1 MGYPESMN
9 PDDANDDPRPE
20 DQQSHFTASFD
31 GSGGEPTDLRS
42 SGEGSLKKSQ
52 ANRIGE
58 VIGGYK
64 LRRFLG
70 EGGFGEVY
78 AARHTKTNR
87 VVAIKLI
94 RSDRVASKAFKRFE
108 VETEAMKRLGH
119 PNVAKIYQGGKTE
132 AGEPY
137 LAIEFVEGVPLC
149 EYCDDR
155 HHTIDE
161 RLQLFLQVCEGVQHI
176 HSNGL
181 IHRDLSPDN
190 ILVTEEKGEDGKRK
204 LQKS

>member
-9 PDDANDDPRPE
+9 PDNANDDKRSE
-20 DQQSHFTASFD
+20 DQEAHFTASFD
-31 GSGGEPTDLRS
+31 GSGGEPTDLKS
-42 SGEGSLKKSQ
+42 SGEGSLTESQ

-94 RSDRVASKAFKRFE
+94 RSDRVASKALKRFE

-149 EYCDDR
+149 EYCDN
-155 HHTIDE
+155 HHYTIDDS
-161 RLQLFLQVCEGVQHI
+161 GW
-176 HSNGL
+176 HSSSRFVKVSSTS
-181 IHRDLSPDN
+181 IPTASF
-190 ILVTEEKGEDGKRK
+190 TAT
-204 LQKS
+204 